1 LLMNVVDITESR
13 YSILSG
19 RRLLNDMLARNWKL
33 LACSILFLIGVS
45 IFTAALAASTRLIV
59 NDVFVAENADAA
71 IRVAGIVV
79 IVAFCKALFQYAN
92 TVSQIMLTRAV
103 SVSIQKRLYSRVI
116 HNDVA
121 DFIGMHAN
129 DLMAKIRLYG
139 VSAGNAFVIIT
150 NRMLTEALTMVAL
163 FGVMFYQDVWMTLLC
178 TLILPLIFGLVSYL
192 SRKVRSISAE
202 EATLSGRYFAIG
214 SEALSG
220 IKTVKS
226 YSLEQK
232 SIQRFNSAVEQLENR
247 IFSIVR
253 ISSVTGPLMEFLGGL
268 VIGAF
273 VVYAAWQT
281 ITNGKTPGE
290 FTAFITAFLMAYE
303 PAKKIS
309 KYWVEL
315 QKSLV
320 QTGNLYEILDAENAL
335 NETGIIGNLDGSSVL
350 RFSDVS
356 YTHDGYTN
364 VLQNIS
370 LSILPGEFVAVVGKS
385 GSGKSTLIDLIM
397 RFYDPSNGVVSLG
410 GHDLRDISRQSLK
423 QFIALVS
430 QDVFLFDG
438 TIRENI
444 NDGNASANVEQI
456 MRAIQFA
463 SLHDVILDLTNG
475 IETDVG
481 ANGTNL
487 SGGQKQRVGIARAR
501 VKNASLYIFDEATSA
516 LDAENERKILAN
528 LSQVK
533 GNATILFVTHRATA
547 LEFADRVL
555 FLDSGEIAG
564 FDTYR
569 ELINRNEKFRL
580 LFKDAQ

>member
-1 LLMNVVDITESR
+1 MNVVDIPDSR

-19 RRLLNDMLARNWKL
+19 RRLLSDMLARNWKL

-79 IVAFCKALFQYAN
+79 SVAFCKALFQYAN
-92 TVSQIMLTRAV
+92 TVSQIMLTRSV
-103 SVSIQKRLYSRVI
+103 SVSIQKRLYARVI
-116 HNDVA
+116 HQDVA
-121 DFIGMHAN
+121 GFIGMHAN

-150 NRMLTEALTMVAL
+150 NRMLTEALTMIAL

-192 SRKVRSISAE
+192 SRKVRAISAE
-202 EATLSGRYFAIG
+202 EATLSGRYFALG

-232 SIQRFNSAVEQLENR
+232 SIQRFYSAVDQLENR

-335 NETGIIGNLDGSSVL
+335 NERGIIGNLDGSSVL

-356 YTHDGYTN
+356 YTHDGSTN
-364 VLQNIS
+364 ILQNIS
-370 LSILPGEFVAVVGKS
+370 LSISPGEFVAVVGKS

-397 RFYDPSNGVVSLG
+397 RFYDPASGIVSLG

-444 NDGNASANVEQI
+444 NDGNASASVEQI
-456 MRAIQFA
+456 MKAIQFA
-463 SLHDVILDLTNG
+463 SLHDVILDLPNG
-475 IETDVG
+475 IETHVG

-516 LDAENERKILAN
+516 LDAENERKILTN
-528 LSQVK
+528 LSQLK

-569 ELINRNEKFRL
+569 ELLNSNEKFKL
-580 LFKDAQ
+580 LFTDAQ

>member
-1 LLMNVVDITESR
+1 MNVVDIPDSR

-19 RRLLNDMLARNWKL
+19 RRLLSDMLARNWKL

-79 IVAFCKALFQYAN
+79 SVAFCKALFQYAN
-92 TVSQIMLTRAV
+92 TVSQIMLTRSV
-103 SVSIQKRLYSRVI
+103 SVSIQKRLYARVI
-116 HNDVA
+116 HQDVA
-121 DFIGMHAN
+121 GFIGMHAN

-150 NRMLTEALTMVAL
+150 NRMLTEALTMIAL

-192 SRKVRSISAE
+192 SRKVRAISAE
-202 EATLSGRYFAIG
+202 EATLSGRYFALG

-232 SIQRFNSAVEQLENR
+232 SIQRFYSAVDQLENR

-335 NETGIIGNLDGSSVL
+335 NERGIIGNLDGSSVL

-356 YTHDGYTN
+356 YTHDGSTN
-364 VLQNIS
+364 ILQNIS
-370 LSILPGEFVAVVGKS
+370 LSISPGEFVAVVGKS

-397 RFYDPSNGVVSLG
+397 RFYDPASGNVSLG

-444 NDGNASANVEQI
+444 NDGNASASVEQI
-456 MRAIQFA
+456 MKAIQFA
-463 SLHDVILDLTNG
+463 SLHDVILDLPSG

-555 FLDSGEIAG
+555 FLDSGEIVG

-569 ELINRNEKFRL
+569 ELLNSNEKFRL
-580 LFKDAQ
+580 LFTDAQ

>member
-1 LLMNVVDITESR
+1 
-13 YSILSG
+13 
-19 RRLLNDMLARNWKL
+19 MLARNWKL

-45 IFTAALAASTRLIV
+45 LFTAALAASTRLIV

-232 SIQRFNSAVEQLENR
+232 SIQRFNSAVDQLENR

>member
-1 LLMNVVDITESR
+1 MNVVDITESR

-150 NRMLTEALTMVAL
+150 NRILTEALTMVAL

-232 SIQRFNSAVEQLENR
+232 SIQRFNSAVDQLENR

-335 NETGIIGNLDGSSVL
+335 NETGIIGNLDDSSVL

>member
-1 LLMNVVDITESR
+1 MLMNVVDITESR

-150 NRMLTEALTMVAL
+150 NRILTEALTMVAL

-232 SIQRFNSAVEQLENR
+232 SIQRFNSAVDQLENR

-569 ELINRNEKFRL
+569 ELINRNEKFRR

>member
-1 LLMNVVDITESR
+1 MVDIPDSR

-71 IRVAGIVV
+71 KRVAGIVV
-79 IVAFCKALFQYAN
+79 GVAFCKALFQYAN
-92 TVSQIMLTRAV
+92 TVSQIMLTRSV
-103 SVSIQKRLYSRVI
+103 SVSIQKRLYSRVV
-116 HNDVA
+116 HHDVA

-129 DLMAKIRLYG
+129 DLMARIRLYG

-150 NRMLTEALTMVAL
+150 NRMLTEALTMIAL

-232 SIQRFNSAVEQLENR
+232 SIRRFNSAVDQLENR

-273 VVYAAWQT
+273 VIYAAWQT

-335 NETGIIGNLDGSSVL
+335 NERGIIENLDGPSVL

-356 YTHDGYTN
+356 FTHDGSIN

-370 LSILPGEFVAVVGKS
+370 FSIEPGEFVAVVGKS

-397 RFYDPSNGVVSLG
+397 RFYDPASGNVSLG
-410 GHDLRDISRQSLK
+410 GHDLRDINRQSLK

-444 NDGNASANVEQI
+444 HDGNASAIVEQI
-456 MRAIQFA
+456 IEATNFA
-463 SLHDVILDLTNG
+463 SLDKVIVDLPNG
-475 IETDVG
+475 IDTDVG

-487 SGGQKQRVGIARAR
+487 SGGQKQRVGIARAKI
-501 VKNASLYIFDEATSA
+501 KNASLYIFDEATSA
-516 LDAENERKILAN
+516 LDAENERKILGN
-528 LSQVK
+528 FSKIK

-569 ELINRNEKFRL
+569 ELLNSNEKFRL
-580 LFKDAQ
+580 LFTDAR

>member
-1 LLMNVVDITESR
+1 MNVVDITESR

-232 SIQRFNSAVEQLENR
+232 SIQRFNSAVDQLENR

-456 MRAIQFA
+456 MRAIKFA

-580 LFKDAQ
+580 LFKDAK

>member
-1 LLMNVVDITESR
+1 MNVVDIPDSR

-19 RRLLNDMLARNWKL
+19 RRLLKDMLARNWKL

-59 NDVFVAENADAA
+59 NDVFVAEDADAA

-92 TVSQIMLTRAV
+92 TVSQIMLTRSV

-121 DFIGMHAN
+121 DFIGIHAN

-150 NRMLTEALTMVAL
+150 NRMLTEALTMIAL

-178 TLILPLIFGLVSYL
+178 TLILPLIFGMVSYL

-232 SIQRFNSAVEQLENR
+232 SIQRFNSAVDQLENR

-268 VIGAF
+268 VIGTF

-335 NETGIIGNLDGSSVL
+335 NEKGIIGNLDGSSVL

-356 YTHDGYTN
+356 YTHDGSTN

-370 LSILPGEFVAVVGKS
+370 LSISAGEFVAVVGKS

-444 NDGNASANVEQI
+444 NDGNASASVEQI
-456 MRAIQFA
+456 MKAIQFA
-463 SLHDVILDLTNG
+463 SLHDVILDLPSG

-516 LDAENERKILAN
+516 LDAENERNILAN

-555 FLDSGEIAG
+555 FLDSGEIVG

-569 ELINRNEKFRL
+569 ELLNSNEKFRL
-580 LFKDAQ
+580 LFTDAQ

>member
-1 LLMNVVDITESR
+1 MNVVDIPDSR

-19 RRLLNDMLARNWKL
+19 RRLLKDMLARNWKL

-59 NDVFVAENADAA
+59 NDVFVAEDADAA

-92 TVSQIMLTRAV
+92 TVSQIMLTRSV

-121 DFIGMHAN
+121 DFIGIHAN

-150 NRMLTEALTMVAL
+150 NRMLTEALTMIAL

-232 SIQRFNSAVEQLENR
+232 SIQRFNSAVDQLENR

-268 VIGAF
+268 VIGTF

-335 NETGIIGNLDGSSVL
+335 NEKGIIGNLDGSSVL

-356 YTHDGYTN
+356 YTHDGSTN

-370 LSILPGEFVAVVGKS
+370 LSISPGEFVAVVGKS
-385 GSGKSTLIDLIM
+385 GSGKSTFIDLIM

-444 NDGNASANVEQI
+444 NDGNASASVEQI
-456 MRAIQFA
+456 MKAIQFA
-463 SLHDVILDLTNG
+463 SLHDVILDLPSG

-516 LDAENERKILAN
+516 LDAENERNILAN

-555 FLDSGEIAG
+555 FLDSGEIVG

-569 ELINRNEKFRL
+569 ELLNSNEKFRL
-580 LFKDAQ
+580 LFTDAQ

>member
-1 LLMNVVDITESR
+1 MNVVDITESR

-19 RRLLNDMLARNWKL
+19 RRLLNDMLAGNWKL

-232 SIQRFNSAVEQLENR
+232 SIQRFNSAVDQLENR

>member
-1 LLMNVVDITESR
+1 MNVVDIPDSR

-19 RRLLNDMLARNWKL
+19 RRLLSDMLARNWKL

-79 IVAFCKALFQYAN
+79 SVAFCKALFQYAN
-92 TVSQIMLTRAV
+92 TVSQIMLTRSV
-103 SVSIQKRLYSRVI
+103 SVSIQKRLYARVI
-116 HNDVA
+116 HQDVA
-121 DFIGMHAN
+121 GFIGMHAN

-150 NRMLTEALTMVAL
+150 NRMLTEALTMIAL

-192 SRKVRSISAE
+192 SRKVRAISAE
-202 EATLSGRYFAIG
+202 EATLSGRYFALG

-232 SIQRFNSAVEQLENR
+232 SIQRFYSAVDQLENR

-335 NETGIIGNLDGSSVL
+335 NERGIIGNLDGSSVL

-356 YTHDGYTN
+356 YTHDGSTN
-364 VLQNIS
+364 ILQNIS
-370 LSILPGEFVAVVGKS
+370 LSISPGEFVAVVGKS

-397 RFYDPSNGVVSLG
+397 RFYDPASGNVSLG

-444 NDGNASANVEQI
+444 NDGNASASVEQI
-456 MRAIQFA
+456 MKAIQFA
-463 SLHDVILDLTNG
+463 SLHDVILDLPNG
-475 IETDVG
+475 IETHVG

-516 LDAENERKILAN
+516 LDAENERKILTS
-528 LSQVK
+528 LSQLK

-569 ELINRNEKFRL
+569 ELLNSNEKFKL
-580 LFKDAQ
+580 LFTDAQ

>member
-1 LLMNVVDITESR
+1 MNVVDITESR
-13 YSILSG
+13 YSIISG

-92 TVSQIMLTRAV
+92 TVSQIMLTRSV

-121 DFIGMHAN
+121 DFIGIHAN

-150 NRMLTEALTMVAL
+150 NRMLTEALTMIAL

-232 SIQRFNSAVEQLENR
+232 SIQRFNSAVDQLENR

-253 ISSVTGPLMEFLGGL
+253 ISSVTGPIMEFLGGL

-335 NETGIIGNLDGSSVL
+335 NEKGIIGNLDGSSVL

-356 YTHDGYTN
+356 YTHDGSTN

-370 LSILPGEFVAVVGKS
+370 LSISPGEFVAVVGKS

-444 NDGNASANVEQI
+444 NDGNASASVEQI
-456 MRAIQFA
+456 MKAIQFA
-463 SLHDVILDLTNG
+463 SLHDVILDLPSG

-555 FLDSGEIAG
+555 FLDSGEIVG

-569 ELINRNEKFRL
+569 ELLNSNEKFRL
-580 LFKDAQ
+580 LFTDAQ

>member
-1 LLMNVVDITESR
+1 MNVVDIPDSR

-19 RRLLNDMLARNWKL
+19 RRLLKDMLARNWKL

-59 NDVFVAENADAA
+59 NDVFVAEDADAA

-92 TVSQIMLTRAV
+92 TVSQIMLTRSV

-121 DFIGMHAN
+121 DFIGIHAN

-150 NRMLTEALTMVAL
+150 NRMLTEALTMIAL

-232 SIQRFNSAVEQLENR
+232 SIQRFNSAVDQLENR

-253 ISSVTGPLMEFLGGL
+253 ISSVTGPIMEFLGGL
-268 VIGAF
+268 VIGTF

-281 ITNGKTPGE
+281 ITNGKTPRE
-290 FTAFITAFLMAYE
+290 ITAFITAFLMAYE

-335 NETGIIGNLDGSSVL
+335 NEKGIIGNLDGSSVL

-356 YTHDGYTN
+356 YTHDGSTN

-370 LSILPGEFVAVVGKS
+370 LSISPGEFVAVVGKS

-444 NDGNASANVEQI
+444 NDGNASASVEQI
-456 MRAIQFA
+456 MKAIQFA
-463 SLHDVILDLTNG
+463 SLHDVILDLPSG

-516 LDAENERKILAN
+516 LDAENERNILAN

-555 FLDSGEIAG
+555 FLDSGEIVG

-569 ELINRNEKFRL
+569 ELLNSNEKFRL
-580 LFKDAQ
+580 LFTDAQ

>member
-1 LLMNVVDITESR
+1 MNVVDIPDSR

-19 RRLLNDMLARNWKL
+19 RRLLKDMLARNWKL

-59 NDVFVAENADAA
+59 NDVFVAEDADAA

-92 TVSQIMLTRAV
+92 TVSQIMLTRSV

-121 DFIGMHAN
+121 DFIGIHAN

-150 NRMLTEALTMVAL
+150 NRMLTEALTMIAL

-202 EATLSGRYFAIG
+202 EATLSGRYFAIS

-232 SIQRFNSAVEQLENR
+232 SIQRFNSAVDQLENR

-253 ISSVTGPLMEFLGGL
+253 ISSVTGPIMEFLGGL

-335 NETGIIGNLDGSSVL
+335 NEKGIIGNLDGSSVL

-356 YTHDGYTN
+356 YTHDGSTN

-370 LSILPGEFVAVVGKS
+370 LSISPGEFVAVVGKS

-444 NDGNASANVEQI
+444 NDGNASASVEQI
-456 MRAIQFA
+456 MKAIQFA
-463 SLHDVILDLTNG
+463 SLHDVILDLPSG

-555 FLDSGEIAG
+555 FLDSGEIVG

-569 ELINRNEKFRL
+569 ELLNSNEKFRL
-580 LFKDAQ
+580 LFTDAQ

>member
-1 LLMNVVDITESR
+1 MNVVDIPDSR

-19 RRLLNDMLARNWKL
+19 RRLLSDMLARNWKL

-79 IVAFCKALFQYAN
+79 SVAFCKALFQYAN
-92 TVSQIMLTRAV
+92 TVSQIMLTRSV
-103 SVSIQKRLYSRVI
+103 SVSIQKRLYARVI
-116 HNDVA
+116 HTDVA
-121 DFIGMHAN
+121 GFIGMHAN

-150 NRMLTEALTMVAL
+150 NRMLTEALTMIAL

-192 SRKVRSISAE
+192 SRKVRAISAE
-202 EATLSGRYFAIG
+202 EATLSGRYFALG

-232 SIQRFNSAVEQLENR
+232 SIQRFYSAVDQLENR

-335 NETGIIGNLDGSSVL
+335 NERGIIGNLDGSSVL

-356 YTHDGYTN
+356 YTHDGSTN

-370 LSILPGEFVAVVGKS
+370 LSISPGEFVAVVGKS

-397 RFYDPSNGVVSLG
+397 RFYDPASGNVSLG

-430 QDVFLFDG
+430 QDVILFDG

-444 NDGNASANVEQI
+444 NDGNASASVEQI
-456 MRAIQFA
+456 MKAIQFA
-463 SLHDVILDLTNG
+463 SLHDVILDLPNG
-475 IETDVG
+475 IETHVG

-516 LDAENERKILAN
+516 LDAENERKILTN
-528 LSQVK
+528 LSQLK

-569 ELINRNEKFRL
+569 ELLNSNEKFKL
-580 LFKDAQ
+580 LFTDAQ

>member
-1 LLMNVVDITESR
+1 MNVVDITESR
-13 YSILSG
+13 YSIISG

-45 IFTAALAASTRLIV
+45 LFTAALAASTRLIV

-232 SIQRFNSAVEQLENR
+232 SIQRFNSAVDQLENR

>member
-1 LLMNVVDITESR
+1 MNVIDIPDSR

-59 NDVFVAENADAA
+59 NDVFVAEDADAA

-79 IVAFCKALFQYAN
+79 MVAFCKAVFQYAN
-92 TVSQIMLTRAV
+92 TVSQIMMTRSV

-116 HNDVA
+116 YNDVA

-150 NRMLTEALTMVAL
+150 NRMLTEALTMIAL

-232 SIQRFNSAVEQLENR
+232 SIQRFNSAVDQLENR

-253 ISSVTGPLMEFLGGL
+253 ISSITGPIMEFLGGL
-268 VIGAF
+268 VIGGF

-335 NETGIIGNLDGSSVL
+335 NERGIIGNLDGSSVL

-356 YTHDGYTN
+356 YTHDGSTN

-370 LSILPGEFVAVVGKS
+370 LSISPGEFVAVVGKS

-397 RFYDPSNGVVSLG
+397 RFYDPSNGIVSLG

-444 NDGNASANVEQI
+444 NDGNSSASVEQI
-456 MRAIQFA
+456 MKAIQFA
-463 SLHDVILDLTNG
+463 SLHDVILDLPNR
-475 IETDVG
+475 IETHVG

-569 ELINRNEKFRL
+569 ELLNSNEKFRL
-580 LFKDAQ
+580 LFTDAQ

>member
-1 LLMNVVDITESR
+1 MNVVDIPDSR

-19 RRLLNDMLARNWKL
+19 RRLLSDMLARNWKL

-79 IVAFCKALFQYAN
+79 SVAFCKALFQYAN
-92 TVSQIMLTRAV
+92 TVSQIMLTRSV
-103 SVSIQKRLYSRVI
+103 SVSIQKRLYARVI
-116 HNDVA
+116 HQDVA
-121 DFIGMHAN
+121 GFIGMHAN

-150 NRMLTEALTMVAL
+150 NRMLTEALTMIAL

-192 SRKVRSISAE
+192 SRKVRAISAE
-202 EATLSGRYFAIG
+202 EATLSGRYFALG

-232 SIQRFNSAVEQLENR
+232 SIQRFYSAVDQLENR

-335 NETGIIGNLDGSSVL
+335 NERGIIGNLDGSSVL

-356 YTHDGYTN
+356 YTHDGSTN

-370 LSILPGEFVAVVGKS
+370 LSISPGEFVAVVGKS

-397 RFYDPSNGVVSLG
+397 RFYDPASGIVSLG

-444 NDGNASANVEQI
+444 NDGNASASVEQI
-456 MRAIQFA
+456 MKAIQFA
-463 SLHDVILDLTNG
+463 SLHDVILDLPNG
-475 IETDVG
+475 IETHVG

-516 LDAENERKILAN
+516 LDAENERKILTS
-528 LSQVK
+528 LSQLK

-569 ELINRNEKFRL
+569 ELLNSNEKFKL
-580 LFKDAQ
+580 LFTDAQ

>member
-1 LLMNVVDITESR
+1 MNVVDITESR

-19 RRLLNDMLARNWKL
+19 RRLLKDMLARNWKL

-59 NDVFVAENADAA
+59 NDVFVAEDADAA

-92 TVSQIMLTRAV
+92 TVSQIMLTRSV

-121 DFIGMHAN
+121 DFIGIHAN

-150 NRMLTEALTMVAL
+150 NRMLTEALTMIAL

-232 SIQRFNSAVEQLENR
+232 SIQRFNSAVDQLENR

-253 ISSVTGPLMEFLGGL
+253 ISSVTGPIMEFLGGL

-335 NETGIIGNLDGSSVL
+335 NEKGIIGNLDGSSVL

-356 YTHDGYTN
+356 YTHDGSTN

-370 LSILPGEFVAVVGKS
+370 LSISPGEFVAVVGKS

-444 NDGNASANVEQI
+444 NDGNASASVEQI
-456 MRAIQFA
+456 MKAIQFA
-463 SLHDVILDLTNG
+463 SLHDVILDLPSG

-555 FLDSGEIAG
+555 FLDSGEIVG

-569 ELINRNEKFRL
+569 ELLNSNEKFRL
-580 LFKDAQ
+580 LFTDAQ

>member
-1 LLMNVVDITESR
+1 MNVVDITESR
-13 YSILSG
+13 YSIISG

-45 IFTAALAASTRLIV
+45 LFTAALAASTRLIV

-232 SIQRFNSAVEQLENR
+232 SIQRFNSAVDQLENR

-350 RFSDVS
+350 RFSNVS

>member
-1 LLMNVVDITESR
+1 MNVVDIPDSR

-19 RRLLNDMLARNWKL
+19 RRLLKDMLARNWKL

-59 NDVFVAENADAA
+59 NDVFVAEDADAA

-150 NRMLTEALTMVAL
+150 NRMLTEALTMIAL

-232 SIQRFNSAVEQLENR
+232 SIQRFNSAVDQLENR

-253 ISSVTGPLMEFLGGL
+253 ISSVTGPIMEFLGGL

>member
-1 LLMNVVDITESR
+1 LMNVVDITESR

-33 LACSILFLIGVS
+33 LACSVLFLIGVS

-232 SIQRFNSAVEQLENR
+232 SIQRFNSAVDQLENR

>member
-1 LLMNVVDITESR
+1 MNVVDIPDSR

-19 RRLLNDMLARNWKL
+19 RRLLKDMLARNWKL

-92 TVSQIMLTRAV
+92 TVSQIMLTRSV

-121 DFIGMHAN
+121 DFIGIHAN

-150 NRMLTEALTMVAL
+150 NRMLTEALTMIAL

-232 SIQRFNSAVEQLENR
+232 SIQRFNSAVDQLENR

-268 VIGAF
+268 VIGTF

-335 NETGIIGNLDGSSVL
+335 NETGIIENLDGSSVL

>member
-1 LLMNVVDITESR
+1 MNVVDIPDSR

-19 RRLLNDMLARNWKL
+19 RRLLSDMLARNWKL

-79 IVAFCKALFQYAN
+79 SVAFCKALFQYAN
-92 TVSQIMLTRAV
+92 TVSQIMLTRSV
-103 SVSIQKRLYSRVI
+103 SVSIQKRLYARVI
-116 HNDVA
+116 HQDVA
-121 DFIGMHAN
+121 GFIGMHAN

-150 NRMLTEALTMVAL
+150 NRMLTEALTMIAL

-192 SRKVRSISAE
+192 SRKVRAISAE
-202 EATLSGRYFAIG
+202 EATLSGRYFALG

-232 SIQRFNSAVEQLENR
+232 SIQRFYSAVDQLENR

-320 QTGNLYEILDAENAL
+320 QTGNLYEMLDAENAL
-335 NETGIIGNLDGSSVL
+335 NERGIIGNLDGSSVL

-356 YTHDGYTN
+356 YTHDGSTN
-364 VLQNIS
+364 ILQNIS
-370 LSILPGEFVAVVGKS
+370 LSISPGEFVAVVGKS

-397 RFYDPSNGVVSLG
+397 RFYDPASGNVSLG

-444 NDGNASANVEQI
+444 NDGNASASVEQI
-456 MRAIQFA
+456 MKAIQFA
-463 SLHDVILDLTNG
+463 SLHDVILDLPNG
-475 IETDVG
+475 IETHVG

-516 LDAENERKILAN
+516 LDAENERKILTS
-528 LSQVK
+528 LSQLK

-569 ELINRNEKFRL
+569 ELLNSNEKFKL
-580 LFKDAQ
+580 LFTAGQ